1 MTQESIKAFIRF
13 AYTSQIT
20 ASGQKT
26 INCEEALDL
35 LRTAVY
41 FHDSRLQ
48 EALAALEIIPNM
60 NTTSATTFMKELSEW
75 SSISPCQ
82 REPSKRVK
90 AFILDY
96 CMFYLTKNLPVI
108 LRQDRRRLIQLP
120 QEYIW
125 ELVRMCFNYLVDAKA
140 DIEIVLQFA
149 AETFANEKSIFG
161 LFNMVNERVQTC
173 CGFDSQ
179 AIAKIS
185 DLKRLEP
192 NV

>member
-20 ASGQKT
+20 ASGQKA

-75 SSISPCQ
+75 SSISP
-82 REPSKRVK
+82 
-90 AFILDY
+90 
-96 CMFYLTKNLPVI
+96 
-108 LRQDRRRLIQLP
+108 
-120 QEYIW
+120 
-125 ELVRMCFNYLVDAKA
+125 
-140 DIEIVLQFA
+140 
-149 AETFANEKSIFG
+149 
-161 LFNMVNERVQTC
+161 
-173 CGFDSQ
+173 
-179 AIAKIS
+179 
-185 DLKRLEP
+185 
-192 NV
+192 